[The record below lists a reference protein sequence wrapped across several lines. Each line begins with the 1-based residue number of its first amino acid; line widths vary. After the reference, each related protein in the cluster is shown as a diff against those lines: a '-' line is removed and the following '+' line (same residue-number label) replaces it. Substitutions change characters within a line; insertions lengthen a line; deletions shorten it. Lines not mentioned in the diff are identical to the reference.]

1 MEACSAERARAV
13 SEFFLKANVANKV
26 SERTHREVRVYEA
39 KPGGRLLSFVIEDK
53 GDGGDQRLEGT
64 ATPQGVRVVRK
75 RPGQPSQTLN
85 LLASKET
92 IEDAAPPRVSV
103 FPTKPVQAVL
113 PNAQTL
119 PTHNLTT
126 TP

>member
-53 GDGGDQRLEGT
+53 GDGGDQRLGGT

-75 RPGQPSQTLN
+75 RPGHPSQTLN
-85 LLASKET
+85 LLASKERN
-92 IEDAAPPRVSV
+92 EDAHNPRVAG
-103 FPTKPVQAVL
+103 FRHKPVHGL
-113 PNAQTL
+113 IPDR
-119 PTHNLTT
+119 
-126 TP
+126 

>member
-85 LLASKET
+85 LPAGEERS
-92 IEDAAPPRVSV
+92 EDADQPRVSV
-103 FPTKPVQAVL
+103 RRNKPGQGVISECQEL
-113 PNAQTL
+113 
-119 PTHNLTT
+119 
-126 TP
+126 